1 MKANTNTNNN
11 SDKRHHK
18 SYIHPRTSLPLL
30 AVGCFAL
37 MGGHAAIAATIF
49 TGAVDSTWED
59 AGNWSE
65 GLPDAADDVNFDT
78 AATLTSTS
86 TIRRLLLDGAGD
98 ILTINA
104 GGDLTGAASKGFINA
119 SAQLI
124 VNSGG
129 SYTRAGTLDI
139 RNGGGGIT
147 INDGGSFDLGTLRAA
162 DGTFAISGSTADVTI
177 GTLRTVDP
185 ATVDG
190 NNDTFTANNANL
202 SLSNA
207 TLNIT
212 NLMEWDGA
220 SAVSIGAGSTLNL
233 AGSGSHLIT
242 DGVVTS
248 AGGVVEAS
256 GSGTQTLGFAISGDG
271 SVEQNGTGTTT
282 LNVANGHTGGTTLS
296 SGTLV
301 LGDAAAAGTGTL
313 TLSGGTLNG
322 ATSTTTYANDIVV
335 TDATSTAIFATS
347 TGENKYTGAVSGS
360 GTLNFGGTGSG
371 QGTGV
376 VRIYDLDNFT
386 GTIHH
391 AAGSADL
398 FMEPGSQ
405 TETTTA
411 KIFTSGAT
419 NGKSIRFRGGW
430 EIGELSGTGGRIL
443 GWSNETLTINQSTT
457 TTYSGHISDNGTR
470 VFSIAKDGSGSLTL
484 DFANTY
490 TGGTTLNAGT
500 LVLGDAA
507 AAGTGAI
514 TLAGGTLQS
523 SSLTHTND
531 ISVTASTTTNVE
543 VFKSQY
549 NGAFTG
555 SGTINFIGSSAA
567 GGDQSSTFGDW
578 SGFSGTLAHDN
589 TSANRFNIWNVA
601 DTSNVKLFTKGDT
614 TNMGIRLIGSGNGN
628 FAELSGTG
636 GRIILRGKTMTINQS
651 TDTTY
656 SGTLSDEGGNIG
668 TFVKD
673 GSGMLTF
680 DGANTYAG
688 STTVSGGTL
697 ALATGYT
704 HSGGGAYTVEGGTLK
719 IADGV
724 NIGSAMTIGLGGVI
738 SPGNSPGTANT
749 GAQTWNDGGSYLWE
763 INASDID
770 GGGSKGADPG
780 WDWLDISGS
789 LDLTNLSAGGFTI
802 DIDSLAGALAGD
814 AAGFDTW
821 TKGNPGDVDYSFIIA
836 SASGGI
842 TDFSADKF
850 SFDSSGFTNGP
861 SWDWQIKLSGTDL
874 VLEAYAVPEPSS
886 TALLGL
892 GGLMLALRRRRA

>member
-104 GGDLTGAASKGFINA
+104 GGDLTGAASKGFINT

-124 VNSGG
+124 VNNGG
-129 SYTRAGTLDI
+129 SYTRAGILDI

-271 SVEQNGTGTTT
+271 SVEQNGTGATT
-282 LNVANGHTGGTTLS
+282 LNVANSHTGGTTLS

-514 TLAGGTLQS
+514 TLAGGTLEVAADIG
-523 SSLTHTND
+523 ND
-531 ISVTASTTTNVE
+531 ISAT
-543 VFKSQY
+543 
-549 NGAFTG
+549 
-555 SGTINFIGSSAA
+555 
-567 GGDQSSTFGDW
+567 
-578 SGFSGTLAHDN
+578 
-589 TSANRFNIWNVA
+589 
-601 DTSNVKLFTKGDT
+601 
-614 TNMGIRLIGSGNGN
+614 
-628 FAELSGTG
+628 
-636 GRIILRGKTMTINQS
+636 
-651 TDTTY
+651 
-656 SGTLSDEGGNIG
+656 
-668 TFVKD
+668 
-673 GSGMLTF
+673 
-680 DGANTYAG
+680 G
-688 STTVSGGTL
+688 STTMSIIP
-697 ALATGYT
+697 ALY
-704 HSGGGAYTVEGGTLK
+704 H
-719 IADGV
+719 
-724 NIGSAMTIGLGGVI
+724 
-738 SPGNSPGTANT
+738 
-749 GAQTWNDGGSYLWE
+749 
-763 INASDID
+763 
-770 GGGSKGADPG
+770 
-780 WDWLDISGS
+780 
-789 LDLTNLSAGGFTI
+789 
-802 DIDSLAGALAGD
+802 
-814 AAGFDTW
+814 
-821 TKGNPGDVDYSFIIA
+821 
-836 SASGGI
+836 
-842 TDFSADKF
+842 
-850 SFDSSGFTNGP
+850 
-861 SWDWQIKLSGTDL
+861 
-874 VLEAYAVPEPSS
+874 
-886 TALLGL
+886 
-892 GGLMLALRRRRA
+892 